1 MNNSTSTISAGWPTH
16 WPANSFRGGP
26 TALLILAAL
35 GAAIVGGIIGIL
47 FFFGAH
53 RPQTMGTQFVISAIW
68 VQLLVEG
75 SAVIVILAAL
85 PAVSKLSLRELGF
98 YVPRPWQLGIAL
110 LGAIAM
116 IVVVEGGAT
125 IIQTLTHTKHEQS
138 VVELFKQVVGQPRV
152 MWFFAIFA
160 IVLAP
165 FMEEV
170 IFRIFI
176 FNVGL
181 RWGGFWLGSIVSG
194 LCFGAA
200 HTDVFVLVPLA
211 LGGMILCAVYYR
223 TGNAFCSMV
232 THGLFNA
239 LTVFALMF
247 APQLAQ

>member
-1 MNNSTSTISAGWPTH
+1 MNNSISTTSAGWPTH

-26 TALLILAAL
+26 TALLILAAI
-35 GAAIVGGIIGIL
+35 GAAILGGVIGVLI
-47 FFFGAH
+47 FFAAH
-53 RPQTMGTQFVISAIW
+53 RPRTMGPQFVVSAIW

-75 SAVIVILAAL
+75 AAVIVILIGL
-85 PAVSKLSLRELGF
+85 PAVSKRSLRELGF
-98 YVPRPWQLGIAL
+98 YAPRPWQLGVAL

-116 IVVVEGGAT
+116 VIVVEGGASL
-125 IIQTLTHTKHEQS
+125 IQTLTHTKHEQS
-138 VVELFKQVVGQPRV
+138 VVELFKQVIGQPSV
-152 MWFFAIFA
+152 MWLFAVFA

-181 RWGGFWLGSIVSG
+181 RWGGFWLGAIVSG

-200 HTDVFVLVPLA
+200 HADPYVLIPLA
-211 LGGMILCAVYYR
+211 LGGMVLCGVYYR

-232 THGLFNA
+232 SHGLFNA
-239 LTVFALMF
+239 VTVFALIF

>member
-1 MNNSTSTISAGWPTH
+1 MSNSTSTISAGWPTN

-35 GAAIVGGIIGIL
+35 GAALVGGFIGVSY
-47 FFFGAH
+47 FFVAH
-53 RPQTMGTQFVISAIW
+53 RPRTMGPEFVVSAIF

-75 SAVIVILAAL
+75 SAVLVILAAL
-85 PAVSKLSLRELGF
+85 PAVSKRSLRELGF
-98 YVPRPWQLGIAL
+98 YVPRPWQIGVAI

-116 IVVVEGGAT
+116 VVVVEGGASL
-125 IIQTLTHTKHEQS
+125 IQALTHTKHEQS
-138 VVELFKQVVGQPRV
+138 VVELFKQVVGNRRV
-152 MWFFAIFA
+152 MWLFAIFA

-181 RWGGFWLGSIVSG
+181 RWGGFWLGAIVSG

-200 HTDVFVLVPLA
+200 HTDPYVLVPLA
-211 LGGMILCAVYYR
+211 LGGIILCAVYYR
-223 TGNAFCSMV
+223 TGNAFASMI
-232 THGLFNA
+232 THGIFNA
-239 LTVFALMF
+239 VTVFAIVF